1 MKKKSFIIVSFIVVL
16 LGAGGYA
23 AYQYTMNM
31 AAKKISDEL
40 ANDKELM
47 KRMNEELEEFEKQ
60 AFVPKEGMKSLSQ
73 QEETAVTKGN
83 QQEHSTEQQAV
94 ASEESTVQE
103 SASPSKESI
112 AQESGSPSSI
122 SSSKE
127 PPTST
132 KETDEEK
139 MRANQ
144 ASAVQSGEES
154 PKSSNSASSDKQQFA
169 SRQEAVRFAMSR
181 FSIAEM
187 NQLRKMREGGL
198 TAEEKARLKQI
209 AYSKFSSEEIL
220 AVQRALSN

>member
-1 MKKKSFIIVSFIVVL
+1 MKKKSFIIVSFIVML
-16 LGAGGYA
+16 LGAGGYV

-60 AFVPKEGMKSLSQ
+60 AFAQQGGIKSAGQ
-73 QEETAVTKGN
+73 QEETAGAESN
-83 QQEHSTEQQAV
+83 QQESPAEQQAI
-94 ASEESTVQE
+94 AGKEGTAPKSISPSKESTAQE
-103 SASPSKESI
+103 SASP
-112 AQESGSPSSI
+112 GSV

-127 PPTST
+127 QANLT
-132 KETDEEK
+132 KETDGEK
-139 MRANQ
+139 APANQ
-144 ASAVQSGEES
+144 APAVQ
-154 PKSSNSASSDKQQFA
+154 PKKENPKPSNSSSSDKQQFA

-181 FSIAEM
+181 FSLAEM

-209 AYSKFSSEEIL
+209 AYSKFSSEEII